1 MSLKVKFQECWDK
14 FKTNK
19 KIQIYV
25 GVAAVLV
32 IVVIGG
38 TIIYNNST
46 KEKVPT
52 VQTYIIPENEKI
64 FINGLVV
71 PKQSKE
77 IMGPSNGATPDI
89 RVSNGQSVKTG
100 DVLYIVKDEA
110 AIQEI
115 SSIKTQ
121 ISNLIREK
129 STLQTGDVGIVSIN
143 NQIATLNT
151 SLSAAN
157 AKAYTKVKAPFDGKV
172 YLHTSAGS
180 SNESSNSN
188 GSLMTVQTT
197 EYVMNGQISEQDLSK
212 ISKDMTADV
221 TVLST
226 GDTLK
231 GRISYISD
239 RPAGASTNATAPSA
253 EGGSSL
259 SFYNVVLSFDSQEG
273 VIDGYHTQATIEVN
287 SDKHKVPSSAILNSG
302 DEVYVLANID
312 GILKKVNVEIISEG
326 NNYSVVTGDLNQN
339 DTIIKNPTLQMKEGD
354 PAPATTGD
362 DGTNSDDSESESI
375 KSGEMS

>member
-1 MSLKVKFQECWDK
+1 MSLKVKLQEGWEK
-14 FKTNK
+14 FKTNR

-25 GVAAVLV
+25 GAAAVLI
-32 IVVIGG
+32 IVAVGVG
-38 TIIYNNST
+38 IIYNSHN
-46 KEKVPT
+46 KEKVPV
-52 VQTYIIPENEKI
+52 VQTYVIPENEKI

-77 IMGPSNGATPDI
+77 IMGPANGTTPDI

-115 SSIKTQ
+115 ASIKTQ

-143 NQIATLNT
+143 NQISTLNT
-151 SLSAAN
+151 NLSAAN

-180 SNESSNSN
+180 STEASATS

-197 EYVMNGQISEQDLSK
+197 DYVMNGQISEQDLSK

-239 RPAGASTNATAPSA
+239 RPASATQPSGSTQDT
-253 EGGSSL
+253 GSL
-259 SFYNVVLSFDSQEG
+259 SFYNVVLAFDTQEG
-273 VIDGYHTQATIEVN
+273 VVDGYHTQATIEVN
-287 SDKHKVPSSAILNSG
+287 SDKHKIPSSAILNSG
-302 DEVYVLANID
+302 EEVYVLANIE
-312 GILKKVNVEIISEG
+312 GILKKVNIEVISEG

-339 DTIIKNPTLQMKEGD
+339 DVIIKNPTLQMKEGD
-354 PAPATTGD
+354 PAPVNSAAGEDKEDAKAD
-362 DGTNSDDSESESI
+362 DKAE
-375 KSGEMS
+375 EM

>member
-1 MSLKVKFQECWDK
+1 MSLKVKLQEGWEK
-14 FKTNK
+14 FKTNR

-25 GVAAVLV
+25 GTAAVLI
-32 IVVIGG
+32 IVAVGVG
-38 TIIYNNST
+38 IIYNSHN
-46 KEKVPT
+46 KEKAPV
-52 VQTYIIPENEKI
+52 VQTYVIPENEKI

-77 IMGPSNGATPDI
+77 IMGPANGATPDI

-115 SSIKTQ
+115 ASIKTQ

-172 YLHTSAGS
+172 YLHSSAGS
-180 SNESSNSN
+180 STEASASS

-197 EYVMNGQISEQDLSK
+197 DYVMNGQISEQDLSK

-239 RPAGASTNATAPSA
+239 RPASAAQPSGSA
-253 EGGSSL
+253 QDVGGGSL
-259 SFYNVVLSFDSQEG
+259 SFYNVVLAFDTQEG
-273 VIDGYHTQATIEVN
+273 VVDGYHTQATIEVN
-287 SDKHKVPSSAILNSG
+287 SDKHKIPSSAILNSG
-302 DEVYVLANID
+302 EEVYVLADI
-312 GILKKVNVEIISEG
+312 
-326 NNYSVVTGDLNQN
+326 
-339 DTIIKNPTLQMKEGD
+339 
-354 PAPATTGD
+354 
-362 DGTNSDDSESESI
+362 
-375 KSGEMS
+375 

>member
-1 MSLKVKFQECWDK
+1 MSLKVKLQEGWEK
-14 FKTNK
+14 FKTNR

-25 GVAAVLV
+25 GTAAVLI
-32 IVVIGG
+32 IVAVGVG
-38 TIIYNNST
+38 IIYNSHN
-46 KEKVPT
+46 KEKAPV
-52 VQTYIIPENEKI
+52 VQTYVIPENEKI

-77 IMGPSNGATPDI
+77 IMGPANGATPDI

-115 SSIKTQ
+115 ASIKTQ

-172 YLHTSAGS
+172 YLHSSAGS
-180 SNESSNSN
+180 STEASASS

-197 EYVMNGQISEQDLSK
+197 DYVMNGQISEQDLSK

-239 RPAGASTNATAPSA
+239 RPASAAQPSGSA
-253 EGGSSL
+253 QDVGGGSL
-259 SFYNVVLSFDSQEG
+259 SFYNVVLAFDTQEG
-273 VIDGYHTQATIEVN
+273 VVDGYHTQATIEVN
-287 SDKHKVPSSAILNSG
+287 SDKHKIPSSAILNSG
-302 DEVYVLANID
+302 EEVYVLADIE
-312 GILKKVNVEIISEG
+312 GVLKKVNIEVISEG

-339 DTIIKNPTLQMKEGD
+339 DVIIKNPTLQMKEGD
-354 PAPATTGD
+354 PAPVSS
-362 DGTNSDDSESESI
+362 GTDESEVDAKSDDKSE
-375 KSGEMS
+375 EM